1 MKMKLQKILNRLQEL
16 HPKEIDLNLSRIINL
31 CKKLGN
37 PQDKIKSISIVGTN
51 GKYSTIQA
59 MYAILKEANIKCN
72 VYTSPHIKK
81 INERFV
87 FDNQELNDENL
98 SKLLEEVEKVNDNKS
113 ITFFEI
119 LTAAYFYKAAEYPD
133 NINLIE
139 TGLFHRFD
147 ATNILKK
154 NLASVVTSIGLDH
167 LDWLPENEK
176 TVEKII
182 YEKTSSLLNSNI
194 IVAKQSTN
202 KIADQ
207 IKKTISKNTSQKLF
221 FDKDY
226 NFMLNENNL
235 FYYEDKINGIK
246 LPKPNVNGQFQLE
259 NISTAIATLRSIEKL
274 EIKEKHIKTGITK
287 INSIARL
294 QEITEGKLKNLVKNN
309 RLLVDGSHN
318 PLGAKVLNEY
328 LESLNCNKHII
339 LGMMENKDHQEYISY
354 FKNISSLTTVDIPNQ
369 PSSTK
374 GNDLKDK
381 IYNHGN
387 VKYKKSITEAIKSI
401 SVKEND
407 LILITGSLYL
417 AGEVLNLN

>member
-1 MKMKLQKILNRLQEL
+1 MKLQKIVNRLQKL
-16 HPKEIDLNLSRIINL
+16 HPKEIDLSLDRILNL
-31 CKKLGN
+31 CKKLDN
-37 PQDKIKSISIVGTN
+37 PQDKIKAISIVGTN

-59 MYAILKEANIKCN
+59 MHSILKEAGVKCN
-72 VYTSPHIKK
+72 IYTSPHIKK

-87 FDNQELNDENL
+87 FNNQELTDEELSNL
-98 SKLLEEVEKVNDNKS
+98 FEEVEKVNGS
-113 ITFFEI
+113 QPITFFEI

-167 LDWLPENEK
+167 LDWLPKNEQ

-182 YEKTSSLLNSNI
+182 YEKTSTLLNSYI

-202 KIADQ
+202 EILNQ
-207 IKKTISKNTSQKLF
+207 IKHTISKNKSQKIF
-221 FDKDY
+221 F
-226 NFMLNENNL
+226 NEGYTYSLSKNDF
-235 FYYEDKINGIK
+235 FYYEDKFGGLK
-246 LPKPNVNGQFQLE
+246 LPSPNVNGQFQLE
-259 NISTAIATLRSIEKL
+259 NISAGIATLRSIKQLKIE
-274 EIKEKHIKTGITK
+274 EENIKSGITK

-294 QEITEGKLKNLVKNN
+294 QEINNGKLKNLVKNN
-309 RLLVDGSHN
+309 LLLVDGSHN

-328 LESLNCNKHII
+328 LDSLDCNKHII
-339 LGMMENKDHQEYISY
+339 LGMMANKNHQKYISY
-354 FKNISSLTTVDIPNQ
+354 FKNISSLTTIDIPNQ
-369 PSSTK
+369 PGSIK
-374 GNDLKDK
+374 GNELKNK
-381 IYNHGN
+381 LNRNQN
-387 VKYKKSITEAIKSI
+387 VQYKESITEAIMSI